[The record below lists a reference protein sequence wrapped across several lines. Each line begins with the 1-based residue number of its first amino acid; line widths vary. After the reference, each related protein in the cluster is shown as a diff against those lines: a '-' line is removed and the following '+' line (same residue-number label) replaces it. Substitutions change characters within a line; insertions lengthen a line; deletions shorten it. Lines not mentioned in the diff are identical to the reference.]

1 MPLARLEDELHQLL
15 QKALTEGLNLPES
28 TVSGLKPPFLE
39 IPKEESFGDISTS
52 LALKLAQ
59 VLKTSSKEI
68 AQKLLTFLNRR
79 IPVSAIK
86 NSIEKTDI
94 AGAGFINFH
103 FSKEYFY
110 SLLKQ
115 ILINSEDYFVS
126 QPKKTKRVLVEFVS
140 ANPTGPLS
148 VAHGRQA
155 AVGDALCNVLALS
168 GYEVTREYYL
178 NDAGNQINILG
189 NSIHLRLQE
198 LTGKTI
204 EFPDDHYQ
212 GDYIIALAREL
223 LEKPETSHRQGG
235 VPPRRQNRKP
245 EEYKEYCKEYGVRRI
260 LEIIRKE
267 LEDFG
272 VKFDSWFS
280 QKSLEKS
287 GKIEKAIAFLK
298 EKGFI
303 YEQEGAVW
311 FSSTKFGDDK
321 DRVIVKSDGSYTYLA
336 PDIAYH
342 QDKFKRGFD
351 WLINLWGPD
360 HHGYVGRL
368 KAAVSALGKEKGA
381 LNVIIVQLA
390 TLFRAG
396 KVISM
401 STRKGE
407 YITLRQVL
415 DEVGL
420 DAARFF
426 FLMRRTDSHL
436 DFDLEL
442 AKQETPEN
450 PVYYVQYAHARIAS
464 ILENA
469 KVPFSQIQEADI
481 SLLKE
486 KEEINLLKAVSKFE
500 NCLRVAEIQLDP
512 YCLTT
517 YLQELAER
525 FHRFYDSVRVLVEDG
540 GVKDARLALILGC
553 KNIIALGLKLSG
565 VSAPEKM

>member
-1 MPLARLEDELHQLL
+1 MLFAQLEGYLNQLL
-15 QKALTEGLNLPES
+15 QKALAEGLNLPES
-28 TVSGLKPPFLE
+28 IVSGIKPPFLE

-59 VLKTSSKEI
+59 ALKTSPKET
-68 AQKLLTFLNRR
+68 AEKLLAYLDQD
-79 IPVSAIK
+79 IP
-86 NSIEKTDI
+86 NSCLKDFIEKTDI
-94 AGAGFINFH
+94 AGAGFVNFH

-115 ILINSEDYFVS
+115 ALINAKDYFAS
-126 QPKKTKRVLVEFVS
+126 KSKKTKKVLLEFVS

-155 AVGDALCNVLALS
+155 AVGDALCNVLVLS

-189 NSIHLRLQE
+189 NSIHLRLEE
-198 LTGKTI
+198 LSGERI

-223 LEKPETSHRQGG
+223 LEAQQTTAS
-235 VPPRRQNRKP
+235 V
-245 EEYKEYCKEYGVRRI
+245 EYCKEYGVRRI

-267 LEDFG
+267 LNDFG
-272 VKFDSWFS
+272 VKFDSWYS

-287 GKIEKAIAFLK
+287 GKIEKAIALLK
-298 EKGFI
+298 EKGFN
-303 YEQEGAVW
+303 YEQEGALW
-311 FSSTKFGDDK
+311 FSSTKFQDDK

-360 HHGYVGRL
+360 HHGYILRL
-368 KAAVSALGKEKGA
+368 KAALLALGKEKEA

-390 TLFRAG
+390 TLLRVG

-442 AKQETPEN
+442 AKQQTPEN

-464 ILENA
+464 ILKNS
-469 KVPFSQIQEADI
+469 KVPPSQIQEADI

>member
-1 MPLARLEDELHQLL
+1 MLLAQLEDYLQQLL
-15 QKALTEGLNLPES
+15 QKALSEGLNLPES
-28 TVSGLKPPFLE
+28 TASGIKPPFLE

-52 LALKLAQ
+52 LALKLAP
-59 VLKTSSKEI
+59 VLKTSPKET
-68 AQKLLTFLNRR
+68 AQKLLVYLDQQ

-86 NSIEKTDI
+86 NFIEKTDI

-115 ILINSEDYFVS
+115 ILVNSKDYFAS
-126 QPKKTKRVLVEFVS
+126 KSKKTKKVLLEFVS

-155 AVGDALCNVLALS
+155 AVGDALGNILALS
-168 GYEVTREYYL
+168 GYQVSREYYL

-198 LTGKTI
+198 LSGETI

-223 LEKPETSHRQGG
+223 FEKPETRNQ
-235 VPPRRQNRKP
+235 KL
-245 EEYKEYCKEYGVRRI
+245 EECKEYCKEYGVKRI

-267 LEDFG
+267 LDDFG

-287 GKIEKAIAFLK
+287 GKIEKAIALLK

-311 FSSTKFGDDK
+311 FSSTKFADDK

-360 HHGYVGRL
+360 HHGYLRRL
-368 KAAVSALGKEKGA
+368 KAAVCALGREKDA
-381 LNVIIVQLA
+381 LNIIIVQLA

-442 AKQETPEN
+442 AKQQTPEN

-469 KVPFSQIQEADI
+469 KVPFSQIQEADA

-486 KEEINLLKAVSKFE
+486 EEEINLLKAIAKFE
-500 NCLRVAEIQLDP
+500 NCLLVAEIQLDP

-525 FHRFYDSVRVLVEDG
+525 FHRFYDNVRVLVEDRG
-540 GVKDARLALILGC
+540 LRDARLALILGC

>member
-1 MPLARLEDELHQLL
+1 MLFAQLEGYLNQLL
-15 QKALTEGLNLPES
+15 QKALAEGLNLPES
-28 TVSGLKPPFLE
+28 IVSGIKPPFLE

-59 VLKTSSKEI
+59 ALKTSPKET
-68 AQKLLTFLNRR
+68 AEKLLAYLDQE
-79 IPVSAIK
+79 IP
-86 NSIEKTDI
+86 NSCLKDFIEKTDI
-94 AGAGFINFH
+94 AGAGFVNFH

-115 ILINSEDYFVS
+115 ALINAKDYFAS
-126 QPKKTKRVLVEFVS
+126 KSKKTKKVLLEFVS

-155 AVGDALCNVLALS
+155 AVGDALCNVLVLS

-189 NSIHLRLQE
+189 NSIHLRLEE
-198 LTGKTI
+198 LSGERI

-223 LEKPETSHRQGG
+223 LEAQQTTAS
-235 VPPRRQNRKP
+235 V
-245 EEYKEYCKEYGVRRI
+245 EYCKEYGVRRI

-267 LEDFG
+267 LNDFG
-272 VKFDSWFS
+272 VKFDSWYS

-287 GKIEKAIAFLK
+287 GKIEKAIALLK

-303 YEQEGAVW
+303 YEQEGALW
-311 FSSTKFGDDK
+311 FSSTKFQDDK

-360 HHGYVGRL
+360 HHGYILRL
-368 KAAVSALGKEKGA
+368 KAALLALGKEKEA

-390 TLFRAG
+390 TLLRAG

-442 AKQETPEN
+442 AKQQTQEN

-464 ILENA
+464 ILKNS
-469 KVPFSQIQEADI
+469 KVPPSQIQEADL

-486 KEEINLLKAVSKFE
+486 KEEINLLKAISKFE

-525 FHRFYDSVRVLVEDG
+525 FHRFYDSLRVLVEDG
-540 GVKDARLALILGC
+540 GVRDARLALILGC

>member
-59 VLKTSSKEI
+59 VLKTSPKEI

-245 EEYKEYCKEYGVRRI
+245 
-260 LEIIRKE
+260 
-267 LEDFG
+267 
-272 VKFDSWFS
+272 
-280 QKSLEKS
+280 
-287 GKIEKAIAFLK
+287 
-298 EKGFI
+298 
-303 YEQEGAVW
+303 
-311 FSSTKFGDDK
+311 
-321 DRVIVKSDGSYTYLA
+321 
-336 PDIAYH
+336 
-342 QDKFKRGFD
+342 
-351 WLINLWGPD
+351 
-360 HHGYVGRL
+360 
-368 KAAVSALGKEKGA
+368 
-381 LNVIIVQLA
+381 
-390 TLFRAG
+390 
-396 KVISM
+396 
-401 STRKGE
+401 
-407 YITLRQVL
+407 
-415 DEVGL
+415 
-420 DAARFF
+420 
-426 FLMRRTDSHL
+426 
-436 DFDLEL
+436 
-442 AKQETPEN
+442 
-450 PVYYVQYAHARIAS
+450 
-464 ILENA
+464 
-469 KVPFSQIQEADI
+469 
-481 SLLKE
+481 
-486 KEEINLLKAVSKFE
+486 
-500 NCLRVAEIQLDP
+500 
-512 YCLTT
+512 
-517 YLQELAER
+517 
-525 FHRFYDSVRVLVEDG
+525 
-540 GVKDARLALILGC
+540 
-553 KNIIALGLKLSG
+553 
-565 VSAPEKM
+565 

>member
-1 MPLARLEDELHQLL
+1 MLFAQLEDYLHQLL

-28 TVSGLKPPFLE
+28 TATGIKPPFLE

-59 VLKTSSKEI
+59 VLKTSPRET
-68 AQKLLTFLNRR
+68 AQKLLAYLNQQ
-79 IPVSAIK
+79 IPDSAIK
-86 NSIEKTDI
+86 NFIEKTDI

-103 FSKEYFY
+103 LSKEYFY

-115 ILINSEDYFVS
+115 ILVNSKDYFVS
-126 QPKKTKRVLVEFVS
+126 KSKKTKKVLLEFVS

-155 AVGDALCNVLALS
+155 AVGDVLGNILALS
-168 GYEVTREYYL
+168 GYQVTREYYL

-189 NSIHLRLQE
+189 NSIYLRLKE
-198 LTGKTI
+198 LQGEKI
-204 EFPDDHYQ
+204 EFPEDYYQ
-212 GDYIIALAREL
+212 GEYIIDLAREL
-223 LEKPETSHRQGG
+223 LGTPEARVAARFIAPTA
-235 VPPRRQNRKP
+235 P
-245 EEYKEYCKEYGVRRI
+245 EDCREYGVQRI
-260 LEIIRKE
+260 LKIIRKE

-272 VKFDSWFS
+272 VRFDSWYS

-287 GKIEKAIAFLK
+287 GKIEKVIALLK
-298 EKGFI
+298 ENGFT

-311 FSSTKFGDDK
+311 FSSAKFQDDK
-321 DRVIVKSDGSYTYLA
+321 DRVIVKSDGAYTYLA

-368 KAAVSALGKEKGA
+368 KAALLALGKEKDV

-390 TLFRAG
+390 TLSRAG

-442 AKQETPEN
+442 AKQQTPEN

-469 KVPFSQIQEADI
+469 KVPLNQIQEADI

-486 KEEINLLKAVSKFE
+486 KEEINLLKAISRFE
-500 NCLRVAEIQLDP
+500 NCLLVAEIQLDP

-525 FHRFYDSVRVLVEDG
+525 FHRFYDNVRVLVEER
-540 GVKDARLALILGC
+540 GVRDVRLALILGC
-553 KNIIALGLKLSG
+553 KNIIALGLELLG
-565 VSAPEKM
+565 VAALEKM

>member
-1 MPLARLEDELHQLL
+1 MLFAQLEGYLNQLL
-15 QKALTEGLNLPES
+15 QKALAEGLNLPES
-28 TVSGLKPPFLE
+28 IVSGIKPPFLE

-59 VLKTSSKEI
+59 ALKTSPKET
-68 AQKLLTFLNRR
+68 AEKLLAYLDQE
-79 IPVSAIK
+79 IP
-86 NSIEKTDI
+86 NSCLKDFIEKTDI
-94 AGAGFINFH
+94 AGAGFVNFH

-115 ILINSEDYFVS
+115 ALINAKDYFAS
-126 QPKKTKRVLVEFVS
+126 KSKKTKKVLLEFVS

-155 AVGDALCNVLALS
+155 AVGDALCNVLVLS

-189 NSIHLRLQE
+189 NSIHLRLEE
-198 LTGKTI
+198 LSGERI

-223 LEKPETSHRQGG
+223 LEAQQTTAS
-235 VPPRRQNRKP
+235 V
-245 EEYKEYCKEYGVRRI
+245 EYCKEYGVRRI

-267 LEDFG
+267 LNDFG
-272 VKFDSWFS
+272 VKFDSWYS

-287 GKIEKAIAFLK
+287 GKIEKAIALLK

-303 YEQEGAVW
+303 YEQEGALW
-311 FSSTKFGDDK
+311 FSSTKFQDDK

-360 HHGYVGRL
+360 HHGYILRL
-368 KAAVSALGKEKGA
+368 KAALLALGKEKEA

-390 TLFRAG
+390 TLLRAG

-442 AKQETPEN
+442 AKQQTPEN

-464 ILENA
+464 ILKNS
-469 KVPFSQIQEADI
+469 KVPPSQIQEADL

-486 KEEINLLKAVSKFE
+486 KEEINLLKAISKFE

-525 FHRFYDSVRVLVEDG
+525 FHRFYDSLRVLVEDG
-540 GVKDARLALILGC
+540 GVRDARLALILGC